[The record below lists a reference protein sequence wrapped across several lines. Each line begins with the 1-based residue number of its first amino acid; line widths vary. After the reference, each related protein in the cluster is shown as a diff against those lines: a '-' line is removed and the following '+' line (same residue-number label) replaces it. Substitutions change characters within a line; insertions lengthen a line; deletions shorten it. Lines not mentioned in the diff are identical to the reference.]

1 MVGQIAVDP
10 PVVRPGRVPG
20 VKWLWLAL
28 LPALVLAVACRSNNR
43 SGSGL
48 FQKAKAKRMT
58 INKIVQ
64 CTGTVKA
71 QVGAE
76 VKVGSRVSGRV
87 EKLFVRAGDMVTGPE
102 GNKPGKIVA
111 IIERDELRAKRDE
124 AQANLIVLRAKL
136 AQIKATAPAE
146 IAKARAGV
154 AQAQAEVTNARL
166 SLKRQLALRRKDFAA
181 QEAVDNARKAYDVSQ
196 AQLVSAREQLTYL
209 QLKMKTDIMVAEAQV
224 KQAEVQVRT
233 LQINLDYATI
243 RAPITG
249 VVGAVTTQE
258 GETVAAT
265 MSAPTFI
272 TITDL
277 SRLQVD
283 ASVDETDI
291 GLVEPGQNVT
301 FVVDAYP
308 DRIFQGRVRAVQPQA
323 TIQQDV
329 VYYIAEVDIV
339 TSYKG
344 LLRPMMTANV
354 SIRVGIRKDVV
365 GVPGQSVRRLPGGR
379 TIVLV
384 PDPEGKKP
392 YTYKLVK
399 IGWSSGGWT
408 QIVSGLKPGDEV
420 LVPRAGAARAMSGS
434 RR

>member
-1 MVGQIAVDP
+1 MVGQIPVDRSP
-10 PVVRPGRVPG
+10 RRMARGLG
-20 VKWLWLAL
+20 LKWLWLVPVAAL
-28 LPALVLAVACRSNNR
+28 LLVPACRSNNR
-43 SGSGL
+43 SGSGQY
-48 FQKAKAKRMT
+48 QKAKAKRMT

-76 VKVGSRVSGRV
+76 VKVGARVSGRV
-87 EKLFVRAGDMVTGPE
+87 EKLHVRAGDMVKGPE
-102 GNKPGKIVA
+102 GNKPGQIVA
-111 IIERDELRAKRDE
+111 IIERDELKAKRDE
-124 AQANLIVLRAKL
+124 ARAELTVLRAKL
-136 AQIKATAPAE
+136 MQIKATAPAE

-154 AQAQAEVTNARL
+154 TQVQAEVTNARL
-166 SLKRQLALRRKDFAA
+166 SLSRQAALRRKGFAA
-181 QEAVDNARKAYDVSQ
+181 QEALDNARKAYDVAK

-209 QLKMKTDIMVAEAQV
+209 QMKMKTDIMVAEAQV
-224 KQAEVQVRT
+224 KQAEVKVRT

-272 TITDL
+272 TIIDL

-291 GLVEPGQNVT
+291 GLVEPGQNVS

-308 DRIFQGRVRAVQPQA
+308 DRIFSGRVRAIQPQA

-329 VYYIAEVDIV
+329 VYYIVEVDIL
-339 TSYKG
+339 TPYKG

-354 SIRVGIRKDVV
+354 SIKVGIRKDVV
-365 GVPGQSVRRLPGGR
+365 AVPGQAVRRLPGGR
-379 TIVLV
+379 TIVMV
-384 PDPEGKKP
+384 AGPDGKPK
-392 YTYKLVK
+392 YKLVQ

-408 QIVSGLKPGDEV
+408 QIVRGVNVGDEV
-420 LVPRAGAARAMSGS
+420 LVPRAGA
-434 RR
+434 RRTAGRPGR

>member
-1 MVGQIAVDP
+1 MVPQIDP
-10 PVVRPGRVPG
+10 HPQRPGRGPG
-20 VKWLWLAL
+20 AKWWWLAL
-28 LPALVLAVACRSNNR
+28 LPALLLALACRSGNR

-87 EKLFVRAGDMVTGPE
+87 EKLFVRAGDMVKGPE
-102 GNKPGKIVA
+102 GAKPGQVVA
-111 IIERDELRAKRDE
+111 IIERDELLAKRDE
-124 AQANLIVLRAKL
+124 AQAELFVLRAKL
-136 AQIKATAPAE
+136 MAIKATAPAE
-146 IAKARAGV
+146 IAKAKAGV
-154 AQAQAEVTNARL
+154 AEAQAEVVNARL
-166 SLKRQLALRRKDFAA
+166 TLNRQLALRRKGFAA
-181 QEAVDNARKAYDVSQ
+181 QEVVDNARKGQLVAQ
-196 AQLVSAREQLTYL
+196 ARLVSAKQQLTYL
-209 QLKMKTDIMVAEAQV
+209 QSKMKSDIMVAEAQV
-224 KQAEVQVRT
+224 KQAEVKVRT
-233 LQINLDYATI
+233 LQISLDYATI

-249 VVGAVTTQE
+249 VVGSVTTQE

-272 TITDL
+272 TIIDL

-291 GLVEPGQNVT
+291 GLVEPGQRVT

-308 DRIFQGRVRAVQPQA
+308 DRIFEGRVRAIQPQA

-329 VYYIAEVDIV
+329 VYYIVEVDII
-339 TSYKG
+339 TPYKG

-354 SIRVGIRKDVV
+354 SVRVGIRKDVV
-365 GVPGQSVRRLPGGR
+365 AVPGQAVRRMPGGR

-392 YTYKLVK
+392 YKYKLVQ

-408 QIVSGLKPGDEV
+408 QIVRGISPGEEV
-420 LVPRAGAARAMSGS
+420 LVPRAGA
-434 RR
+434 RRTAGRPGR